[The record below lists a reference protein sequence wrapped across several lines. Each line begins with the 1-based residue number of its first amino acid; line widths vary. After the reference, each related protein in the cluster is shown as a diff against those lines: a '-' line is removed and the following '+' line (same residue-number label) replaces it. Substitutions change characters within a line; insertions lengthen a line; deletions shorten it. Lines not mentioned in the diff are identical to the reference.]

1 MRRCYYLI
9 LPLAALLFACS
20 EKASPNPPTTVIP
33 AQVTGPPGQTAVP
46 ETTLPAPGKDTGIVT
61 GYLLSKETDSPLPN
75 MGVYLGEYI
84 YLTPGPD
91 YLVSLRQEGSP
102 HSATDGSGRFVITE
116 VPPGDYPIIAWTPF
130 SSYVV
135 PDEKGES
142 ELVVNVQ
149 AGQIIDVGELIIDWP

>member
-1 MRRCYYLI
+1 M
-9 LPLAALLFACS
+9 LFLVAVFSACS
-20 EKASPNPPTTVIP
+20 EKDVPNLRNTSIPTQISNTLEHTP
-33 AQVTGPPGQTAVP
+33 ALNPV
-46 ETTLPAPGKDTGIVT
+46 LPTPGKDTGVVT
-61 GYLLSKETDSPLPN
+61 GYLISKDTADPLSN

-91 YLVSLRQEGSP
+91 YLVTLRQEGSP

-142 ELVVNVQ
+142 ELVVSVQ